1 MGQNLCNCNFLD
13 EEEKKEENISY
24 IQNQHLS
31 IISRKKMLKNYKN
44 TFYVKNS
51 RVDIY
56 SNGELDSNPS
66 VRLKQIYVMNRLK
79 FLSKKIR
86 EFLLRKKINM
96 TIGSVVTTNND
107 NNTVR
112 LNTILSTKRKNYLE
126 TDTGEVA
133 HKNLSL
139 IKNKNYKSSYKKKLF
154 NEVKSICQKLY
165 DSDNEDNNTRMKIRE
180 DIINKVDNYIFSDLK
195 NNILCPEVIDIKKKK
210 TKYVTPKRYKNE
222 NKEKEKYNDINLI
235 TLEDIIKTYYEEPYL
250 KSLNLNDLRMVTYGN
265 YARNYTIFNHPQIYT
280 LNSNYCSE
288 KRLIQ
293 NKTPKKLKSLELT
306 KLIPERKQDQTEINK
321 QIYSVYKTL
330 KIKKGIKFHI

>member
-1 MGQNLCNCNFLD
+1 MEN
-13 EEEKKEENISY
+13 KEINISY
-24 IQNQHLS
+24 K
-31 IISRKKMLKNYKN
+31 RKKYKSKNFMNELFLRQIPILEDQKYCKLYSFKN
-44 TFYVKNS
+44 NKFDNRIKPE
-51 RVDIY
+51 R
-56 SNGELDSNPS
+56 SN
-66 VRLKQIYVMNRLK
+66 I
-79 FLSKKIR
+79 F
-86 EFLLRKKINM
+86 
-96 TIGSVVTTNND
+96 
-107 NNTVR
+107 
-112 LNTILSTKRKNYLE
+112 STEIDYKNYLRSSR
-126 TDTGEVA
+126 DNY
-133 HKNLSL
+133 HPKLKN
-139 IKNKNYKSSYKKKLF
+139 IKKNISPIHLNDKKKLF